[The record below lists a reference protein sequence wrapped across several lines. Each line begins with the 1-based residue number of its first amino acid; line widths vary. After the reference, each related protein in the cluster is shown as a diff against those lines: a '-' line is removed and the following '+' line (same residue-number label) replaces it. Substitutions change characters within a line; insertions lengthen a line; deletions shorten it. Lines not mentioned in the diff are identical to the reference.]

1 MNFFE
6 FISNLYNSLT
16 DPSLKYIIL
25 YLFVT
30 LIGLVSFTGPSFGFD
45 LINLKMLEETSLE
58 TIGFGYPE
66 LYFYLGYTL
75 IYLILIVITMYNRLD
90 KCIIEYRKKN
100 PKYEKY
106 SAWDFFTN
114 NASDVLSDVFT
125 KIIGTIVTPFVIFI
139 IITLVY
145 VGLNNVGKFAPPLKI
160 GTIIVNYGMTII
172 VPIIN
177 IFLFIFYFVII
188 DAAIAC

>member
-1 MNFFE
+1 MGFFD
-6 FISNLYNSLT
+6 FFTNIYNALT
-16 DPSLKYIIL
+16 DPMLKYIIL

-30 LIGLVSFTGPSFGFD
+30 LFGLVSYTEPTFGFD
-45 LINLKMLEETSLE
+45 LINLKMTEGVSLE

-75 IYLILIVITMYNRLD
+75 IYLILIVMTMYNRLD

-114 NASDVLSDVFT
+114 NDAYKKSL
-125 KIIGTIVTPFVIFI
+125 GTIITPFVIFI
-139 IITLVY
+139 IITFVY
-145 VGLNNVGKFAPPLKI
+145 VGLNNAGKFVPPVKI
-160 GTIIVNYGMTII
+160 GTIIVNYGMSLI

-177 IFLFIFYFVII
+177 IILFIIYFTII
-188 DAAIAC
+188 DSNIPC